1 MTLLRRW
8 FAAVLLALFSC
19 TAAMAA
25 EKPEKVVY
33 HVNDAGN
40 AAAALKNIRNHLNA
54 SPQATIVLVA
64 HGAGIDFLLDGAID
78 KDGYPYDVAV
88 RELAAR
94 GVGFRVCNNTL
105 EGRRIDR
112 RRVLP
117 EAVIVPSGV
126 AELSRLQAQ
135 EGYVYIKP

>member
-19 TAAMAA
+19 TAAVAA
-25 EKPEKVVY
+25 DKPEKVVY
-33 HVNDAGN
+33 HVNDASN
-40 AAAALKNIRNHLNA
+40 ATAALKNIRNHLDA
-54 SPQATIVLVA
+54 SPRASIVLVA

-78 KDGYPYDVAV
+78 KEGTPYDVAV
-88 RELAAR
+88 RALVKR

-105 EGRRIDR
+105 QGRQIDPG
-112 RRVLP
+112 RVLP

>member
-1 MTLLRRW
+1 MTLLRRC
-8 FAAVLLALFSC
+8 FAAFLLSLLSY
-19 TAAMAA
+19 TAVQAA
-25 EKPEKVVY
+25 PKAEKVVY
-33 HVNDAGN
+33 HVNDAAN
-40 AAAALKNIRNHLNA
+40 AAAALKNIRNHLDA

-88 RELAAR
+88 RELVRR

-105 EGRRIDR
+105 QGRCIERQ
-112 RRVLP
+112 RVLP

-126 AELSRLQAQ
+126 AELSRLQTQ
-135 EGYVYIKP
+135 EGYAYIKP

>member
-33 HVNDAGN
+33 HVNDVGN

>member
-126 AELSRLQAQ
+126 AELSRLQWQ

>member
-19 TAAMAA
+19 TAAVAA
-25 EKPEKVVY
+25 YKPEKVVY
-33 HVNDAGN
+33 HVNDASN
-40 AAAALKNIRNHLNA
+40 ATAALKNIRNHLDA
-54 SPQATIVLVA
+54 SPRASIVLVA

-78 KDGYPYDVAV
+78 KEGTPYDVAV
-88 RELAAR
+88 RALVKR

-105 EGRRIDR
+105 QGRQIDPG
-112 RRVLP
+112 RVLP

>member
-40 AAAALKNIRNHLNA
+40 AAAALKNIRNHLDA
-54 SPQATIVLVA
+54 SPRASIVLVA

-78 KDGYPYDVAV
+78 KEGTPYDVAV
-88 RELAAR
+88 RALVKR

-105 EGRRIDR
+105 QGRQIDPG
-112 RRVLP
+112 RVLP

>member
-117 EAVIVPSGV
+117 EAVTLTSSG
-126 AELSRLQAQ
+126 S
-135 EGYVYIKP
+135 

>member
-117 EAVIVPSGV
+117 EDVIVPSGV

>member
-33 HVNDAGN
+33 HINDAGN

>member
-19 TAAMAA
+19 TAANAA
-25 EKPEKVVY
+25 LKQEKVVY
-33 HVNDAGN
+33 HVNDASN
-40 AAAALKNIRNHLNA
+40 ASAALRNIRNHLSA

-64 HGAGIDFLLDGAID
+64 HGPGIDFLLDGAID
-78 KDGYPYDVAV
+78 KDGRPYDVAV
-88 RELAAR
+88 RELAKR

-105 EGRRIDR
+105 EGRQIDPG
-112 RRVLP
+112 RVLP